1 VLDEQTVSN
10 DSNSDLLFRQ
20 LPKHLR
26 RSGHWLQHSKQ
37 LALRYGELVE
47 LRIAT
52 GSGVQSP
59 LGKTPRH
66 FGGQLRDVPTEP
78 LSGNRTQTT
87 VEVCARPVQV
97 DAENER
103 LIRHR
108 SLRSSGPPRCVR
120 EGGRARFRL
129 FFTPA
134 TMGTTMT
141 ATRPQRPVF
150 ALEQK
155 LGVTW
160 PNLHA
165 CEEATDEAVEKL
177 RAVVGRLST
186 EDTSVVL
193 YGSLA
198 RREFTADSDAD
209 WSLLVDGV
217 ADPQHLDS
225 SLEIGKRIAEIPIKQ
240 PGREGTFGQ
249 LTFSHDLIH
258 YIGGEDDTNA
268 NTTRRMLLLLESVPV
283 GGADAYDRVL
293 RNVLGRYL
301 SEDYGWIHG
310 RNPRGVPRFL
320 QNDIARYWRTM
331 AVDFAYK
338 QRQRGGEGWALRST
352 NTSPFKEADFRVGL
366 TYVLQL
372 RA

>member
-1 VLDEQTVSN
+1 MATTLATT
-10 DSNSDLLFRQ
+10 
-20 LPKHLR
+20 
-26 RSGHWLQHSKQ
+26 RS
-37 LALRYGELVE
+37 E
-47 LRIAT
+47 
-52 GSGVQSP
+52 
-59 LGKTPRH
+59 
-66 FGGQLRDVPTEP
+66 
-78 LSGNRTQTT
+78 
-87 VEVCARPVQV
+87 
-97 DAENER
+97 
-103 LIRHR
+103 
-108 SLRSSGPPRCVR
+108 
-120 EGGRARFRL
+120 
-129 FFTPA
+129 
-134 TMGTTMT
+134 
-141 ATRPQRPVF
+141 RPVF
-150 ALEQK
+150 TLEQK
-155 LGVTW
+155 LGATW

-165 CEEATDEAVEKL
+165 CEQATDEAIDRL
-177 RAVVGRLST
+177 RAAVGRLST

-209 WSLLVDGV
+209 WSLLVDGI

-225 SLEIGKRIAEIPIKQ
+225 SLEIGRRIAGIPIKQ

-293 RNVLGRYL
+293 RNVLERYL
-301 SEDYGWIHG
+301 SEDYGWVHG

-352 NTSPFKEADFRVGL
+352 KLRLSRKLIFASGLLMCFSCALDSAVASLTAGSPSRVQTIIEHLWKLSRRPPIDLLAETFLLHDGLNGVAVDMFGAYDDFLGLLSDAEARSRLATLSYADAATDETYELVRRLGHRFQQGL
-366 TYVLQL
+366 TRLFFEEDATGIPELTRIYGVF
-372 RA
+372 